1 MQSEGMQVVPPW
13 ALGLLC
19 LSKRLHS
26 IYMLRLFNDCV
37 AVLLAYAAT
46 ALLLERCWRS
56 AALMY
61 SAAVSVKMSVLLMAP
76 PVLVVMLK
84 VPNPFCAIA
93 SVRWRLRRC
102 TCLGL
107 VHRAALPLKTS
118 VLLMAPATLFVMTQ
132 VLVWCAPRCRI
143 KSHLSRAMRRS
154 KLPALHALAFKMTFL
169 GMAWLRRPRC
179 CRRLRERRCWA

>member
-1 MQSEGMQVVPPW
+1 MVPPW

-46 ALLLERCWRS
+46 ALLLERCWRG

-84 VPNPFCAIA
+84 VPHAVAMHLFGETRPIA
-93 SVRWRLRRC
+93 MLGARGQRCGALRVNAPC
-102 TCLGL
+102 MLPHVTFVLMKVSFLYG
-107 VHRAALPLKTS
+107 VHGDS
-118 VLLMAPATLFVMTQ
+118 GF
-132 VLVWCAPRCRI
+132 
-143 KSHLSRAMRRS
+143 
-154 KLPALHALAFKMTFL
+154 
-169 GMAWLRRPRC
+169 
-179 CRRLRERRCWA
+179 E

>member
-1 MQSEGMQVVPPW
+1 MQVVPPW

-37 AVLLAYAAT
+37 AMLLAYAAT
-46 ALLLERCWRS
+46 ALLLERCWRG

-84 VPNPFCAIA
+84 VP
-93 SVRWRLRRC
+93 VYGTR
-102 TCLGL
+102 
-107 VHRAALPLKTS
+107 
-118 VLLMAPATLFVMTQ
+118 
-132 VLVWCAPRCRI
+132 
-143 KSHLSRAMRRS
+143 
-154 KLPALHALAFKMTFL
+154 ALHILSAGGQHYFSA
-169 GMAWLRRPRC
+169 
-179 CRRLRERRCWA
+179 LREGCDLYGAA

>member
-1 MQSEGMQVVPPW
+1 MQVVPPW

-37 AVLLAYAAT
+37 AMLLAYAAT

-84 VPNPFCAIA
+84 VPNA
-93 SVRWRLRRC
+93 
-102 TCLGL
+102 
-107 VHRAALPLKTS
+107 
-118 VLLMAPATLFVMTQ
+118 LMACTRLGRP
-132 VLVWCAPRCRI
+132 CPI
-143 KSHLSRAMRRS
+143 AMFEARGQLQYIES
-154 KLPALHALAFKMTFL
+154 ALALCMFSHV
-169 GMAWLRRPRC
+169 RSS
-179 CRRLRERRCWA
+179 